1 MKTLEATCYFHQNRI
16 YVKPAEG
23 TYEMIYRA
31 ACGVYWDEE
40 EKALYFLDD
49 PTNYQLSLKHIV
61 LAMKNEYY
69 IDLIITNT
77 FMQCD
82 CNERYATEINSITL
96 FEELKVFFG
105 RKTANGVF
113 IDERP
118 TKPYYIWDDGSGH
131 IEYFADK
138 WYRCKS
144 CGCLWEFNYPDFP
157 KLGWVKKY
165 EDGNY
170 TGTDICIYQ
179 RKDGTSALSEI

>member
-82 CNERYATEINSITL
+82 L
-96 FEELKVFFG
+96 L
-105 RKTANGVF
+105 
-113 IDERP
+113 
-118 TKPYYIWDDGSGH
+118 GSGDFNH
-131 IEYFADK
+131 K
-138 WYRCKS
+138 QP
-144 CGCLWEFNYPDFP
+144 LWISHPE
-157 KLGWVKKY
+157 
-165 EDGNY
+165 
-170 TGTDICIYQ
+170 
-179 RKDGTSALSEI
+179 SEKNDQL